1 MTRRVEG
8 TEKFRSEDGAEA
20 ILQLRA
26 DRLGG
31 TDPPDAFGARRA
43 APATGERRHRRATP
57 VTLAAESQAV
67 RTPIAGIRGVSTP
80 LCGIPWKA

>member
-1 MTRRVEG
+1 MEG

-20 ILQLRA
+20 VLRLRA

-43 APATGERRHRRATP
+43 APATGERRPRRATP
-57 VTLAAESQAV
+57 VTLAAEWQAV
-67 RTPIAGIRGVSTP
+67 SYTPAAAGASGTTGAVV
-80 LCGIPWKA
+80 